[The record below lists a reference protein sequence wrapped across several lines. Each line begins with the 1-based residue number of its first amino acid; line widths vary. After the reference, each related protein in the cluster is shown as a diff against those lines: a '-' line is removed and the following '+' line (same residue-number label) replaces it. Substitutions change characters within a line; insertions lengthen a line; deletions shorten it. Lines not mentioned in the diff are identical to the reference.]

1 MNNWVAPLALAVA
14 ALCMHQNA
22 AVADTYPGKP
32 ITMIVGFAP
41 NGPNDVQG
49 RLIAKALSA
58 RLGQPINVENKPGKS
73 SNIGTEAVVRA
84 APDGYTLLFIGPANA
99 INMTLYKDLP
109 FNFRQDILPI
119 GGIASENF
127 AMVVNPSVPARTVA
141 EFMDYVKSNPGKVS
155 MASTGNGS
163 SPHVTGLLFSK
174 TTGLE
179 MPLLS
184 FNGGG
189 PALKAM
195 VANEQPIMMFEPLSA
210 AIGDVR
216 SGKLQA
222 LGVTSATPLAA
233 LPGVPPVAETVIG
246 FTSSAIT
253 GLGAP
258 KGTPRE
264 TIEALNRELNAVLAD
279 PQVRSDLEKNGGTP
293 LPGSPEDFANIL
305 DQEIIKWGEVVYSA
319 NVTPN

>member
-1 MNNWVAPLALAVA
+1 
-14 ALCMHQNA
+14 
-22 AVADTYPGKP
+22 
-32 ITMIVGFAP
+32 
-41 NGPNDVQG
+41 
-49 RLIAKALSA
+49 
-58 RLGQPINVENKPGKS
+58 
-73 SNIGTEAVVRA
+73 
-84 APDGYTLLFIGPANA
+84 
-99 INMTLYKDLP
+99 
-109 FNFRQDILPI
+109 
-119 GGIASENF
+119 
-127 AMVVNPSVPARTVA
+127 
-141 EFMDYVKSNPGKVS
+141 MDYVKSNPGKVS